1 MQPQSLVHHQL
12 YSQRRQPDRLCW
24 PVPAT
29 SGQLH
34 SVFCGTDAR
43 LNQDT
48 LPPPTLRLGAR
59 RHYTMRCRWR
69 REGMA
74 GWWWVSV
81 SAVENNRDAFGT
93 RRLIRYR
100 HILLSPFRPAV
111 FFFQS
116 QLPKRVSSPCAE
128 VGEHVTATDKPP
140 MFTTCI
146 QVQPK

>member
-1 MQPQSLVHHQL
+1 MGAGGLKIEPAAACSRELILHAAPVSSTPSVIQPAEAA
-12 YSQRRQPDRLCW
+12 RQTLL
-24 PVPAT
+24 AT

-59 RHYTMRCRWR
+59 RQYTMRCRWR

-93 RRLIRYR
+93 PRLIRYCY
-100 HILLSPFRPAV
+100 ILLSPFRPAV

-116 QLPKRVSSPCAE
+116 QLPKQVSSPCAE
-128 VGEHVTATDKPP
+128 VG
-140 MFTTCI
+140 
-146 QVQPK
+146 